1 MHRRARLK
9 LTNDDLSLQNY
20 LWTSNSQVPPSRY
33 QDGGNQGYE
42 QSSFLAIHLKLRKQA
57 VLKQLSSSSSM
68 AKKSSSSHRDISC
81 VTLDNLFNFSVPE
94 SLHL

>member
-1 MHRRARLK
+1 M
-9 LTNDDLSLQNY
+9 LTNDDLSLQSY

-33 QDGGNQGYE
+33 QDGGSQGCE

-57 VLKQLSSSSSM
+57 VLKQLSSSSSSSSM
-68 AKKSSSSHRDISC
+68 AKTSSSSHRDISC

>member
-1 MHRRARLK
+1 M
-9 LTNDDLSLQNY
+9 LTNDDLSLQSY

-33 QDGGNQGYE
+33 QDGGSQGCE

-57 VLKQLSSSSSM
+57 VLKQLSSSSM
-68 AKKSSSSHRDISC
+68 AKTSSSSHRDISC